1 MSIYYFK
8 KSIAFLVFYDI
19 ILLKGVDDLAWQDD
33 IQENIKCGLV
43 EILILA
49 LLTTEDMYGYRIKTE
64 LAERTN
70 RAIIVKEGSLYGPL
84 YRMEQRKL
92 ISSKRKLVGEKRF
105 RNYYHIE
112 PPGREY
118 LDYAIQEF
126 RFIFGGAAHL
136 IEGCQL

>member
-1 MSIYYFK
+1 MS
-8 KSIAFLVFYDI
+8 
-19 ILLKGVDDLAWQDD
+19 WQDD

-70 RAIIVKEGSLYGPL
+70 HAIIVKEGSLYGPL

-92 ISSKRKLVGEKRF
+92 ISGKKELVGEKRF

-112 PPGREY
+112 PSGREY
-118 LDYAIQEF
+118 LSYAIKQF
-126 RFIFGGAAHL
+126 RFIFDGADNL
-136 IEGCQL
+136 IKGCDL